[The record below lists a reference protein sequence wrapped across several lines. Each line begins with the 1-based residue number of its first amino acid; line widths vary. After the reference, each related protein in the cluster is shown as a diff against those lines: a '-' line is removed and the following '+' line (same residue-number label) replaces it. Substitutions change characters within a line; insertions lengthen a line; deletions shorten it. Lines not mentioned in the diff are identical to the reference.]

1 MKTHTLLLAT
11 AALVCAA
18 CASERYVGSDFVL
31 RSYPPVAVE
40 VGGGEIVLP
49 VGIAIEVA
57 VESYWDEGK
66 ETVTIA
72 PVLVSADQSVLG
84 VSQSTNGGWL
94 LFGVR
99 EGETELQV
107 LSRGAAR
114 QQIPVRI
121 TAQP

>member
-1 MKTHTLLLAT
+1 MRTALFALFAVALAG
-11 AALVCAA
+11 CAQD
-18 CASERYVGSDFVL
+18 RYIGTEFL
-31 RSYPPVAVE
+31 IRSSPPVAVE
-40 VGGGEIVLP
+40 VGTAEIVIP
-49 VGIAIEVA
+49 VGIAVEVA